1 MNNTQGMAAVCLC
14 DRPISWRIL
23 LKQGLANLGTI
34 AMPKL
39 QAVQIDE
46 DTVIYVEAEDDV
58 EVPAV
63 AEEPEEQQRGG
74 GKGWDDNNSV
84 AQIARSFEQ
93 IQSTI
98 KIYTQY
104 TLNAFK
110 DAALADV
117 QKVTLEFGVNVG
129 GEMGMPYIAKGTVGC
144 NVKITVECAFP
155 QRQAAAQRQVPAV
168 PGVPRPPNVPPI
180 PPANP

>member
-1 MNNTQGMAAVCLC
+1 MQGVAKNA
-14 DRPISWRIL
+14 IGS
-23 LKQGLANLGTI
+23 
-34 AMPKL
+34 MPKL

-46 DTVIYVEAEDDV
+46 DTIIYIEAEEDI
-58 EVPAV
+58 EVSRGV
-63 AEEPEEQQRGG
+63 EEPEEVQRGG
-74 GKGWDDNNSV
+74 GKGWDSSSSV
-84 AQIARSFEQ
+84 AQMARSFEQ

-98 KIYTQY
+98 KVYTKY

-129 GEMGMPYIAKGTVGC
+129 GETGMPYIAKGTVGC

-155 QRQAAAQRQVPAV
+155 QRRPVE
-168 PGVPRPPNVPPI
+168 GVARPPQPGMPPGI
-180 PPANP
+180 SSRPANPSSGG

>member
-1 MNNTQGMAAVCLC
+1 
-14 DRPISWRIL
+14 
-23 LKQGLANLGTI
+23 
-34 AMPKL
+34 MPKL

-46 DTVIYVEAEDDV
+46 NTVIYIEAEDDV
-58 EVPAV
+58 EVPMAV
-63 AEEPEEQQRGG
+63 EEPAEVQRGG
-74 GKGWDDNNSV
+74 GKGWEPNSSAV
-84 AQIARSFEQ
+84 QMMRSFEQ

-98 KIYTQY
+98 KIYTKY

-129 GEMGMPYIAKGTVGC
+129 GESGMPYIAKGTVAC

-155 QRQAAAQRQVPAV
+155 QRRPVEGAARPPQPGMP
-168 PGVPRPPNVPPI
+168 PGVPPGMPPGMPSRS
-180 PPANP
+180 ANPSSGG